1 MTRRRN
7 DQGKFMQS
15 HDEAVAQAPIC
26 VRFPLSVDR
35 ILKDMPN
42 KSDFI
47 RNAVI
52 EKLNAA
58 GLRPAASG
66 E

>member
-1 MTRRRN
+1 
-7 DQGKFMQS
+7 MQS
-15 HDEAVAQAPIC
+15 HDEAVAQTPIC

-58 GLRPAASG
+58 GLLPTAS
-66 E
+66 EE